1 MGPWNSPGGLPQ
13 LGLCIPGS
21 RLEDLEYQARPA
33 HQGMS
38 TEIASA
44 TSSLHGSSPPPHL
57 PPQVFRQQEGSE
69 FVRILDDI
77 RYGRN
82 VLQALTRL
90 RDLCMRPLP
99 STDGIKPTQLFSR
112 NKEVD
117 GTNELE
123 LSKLP
128 GNLMVFK
135 AADEVRGQPTTLQ
148 QNR

>member
-1 MGPWNSPGGLPQ
+1 
-13 LGLCIPGS
+13 
-21 RLEDLEYQARPA
+21 
-33 HQGMS
+33 
-38 TEIASA
+38 
-44 TSSLHGSSPPPHL
+44 
-57 PPQVFRQQEGSE
+57 VFRQQEGSE